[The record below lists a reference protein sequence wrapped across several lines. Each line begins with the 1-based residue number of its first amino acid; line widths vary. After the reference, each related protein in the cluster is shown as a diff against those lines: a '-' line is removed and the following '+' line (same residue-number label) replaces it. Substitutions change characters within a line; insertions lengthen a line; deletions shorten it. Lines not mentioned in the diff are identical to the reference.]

1 MVLIVDFQIFELD
14 EKTFQHPLY
23 YLAAIGFLL
32 SFPFYLCGRFKKLK
46 ERSRMKPGSLFYTLK
61 IKPIVT
67 LLCFVFVLFA
77 GNITS
82 HASPSEEGARFD
94 PGKMITE
101 HISDA
106 HDWHLWGEGDKSVSI
121 PLPVIVYSSD
131 FGWKVFMSSAFHH
144 GHDVHEG
151 LALKKGKLV
160 AVNEMEGKADKA
172 TLNEEKTAALW
183 DISIT
188 KNVVSLFVSILV
200 LMFIFLSVAKSYHA
214 RPGQAPRG
222 LQGLIEPLVIF
233 VRDDIAKSSIG
244 EKKYMKFLPFLLT
257 AFFFIWLNNLLG
269 LVPVFPGGAN
279 LTGSISITLTL
290 AAITFIIVLLN
301 GNKHYWHHI
310 FAMPGVP
317 KWVLILLTP
326 IEILGVFLRPFVLMI
341 RLFANITA
349 GHIIAL
355 SFFSLIFIF
364 GEMGAGAGFG
374 AAIFSIAFTVFMTC
388 LELLVA
394 FLQAYVFTLL
404 SAIYIGAAVEEAHH
418 DSHGHDAKVEEAHI
432 I

>member
-1 MVLIVDFQIFELD
+1 
-14 EKTFQHPLY
+14 
-23 YLAAIGFLL
+23 
-32 SFPFYLCGRFKKLK
+32 
-46 ERSRMKPGSLFYTLK
+46 MKPGSAFNSLK
-61 IKPIVT
+61 INNIILAFLTAFLFLTTPT
-67 LLCFVFVLFA
+67 NLLA
-77 GNITS
+77 GGGE
-82 HASPSEEGARFD
+82 AGAKFD
-94 PGKMITE
+94 PGKMITD
-101 HISDA
+101 HITDA
-106 HDWHLWGEGDKSVSI
+106 HDWHLWGEGDHSVSI
-121 PLPVIVYSSD
+121 PLPVIIYSGES
-131 FGWKVFMSSAFHH
+131 GLHVFMSSAFHH
-144 GHDVHEG
+144 GHEIHKG
-151 LALKKGKLV
+151 FALKEGKIV
-160 AVNEMEGKADKA
+160 VVNEQEGDAHAA
-172 TLNEEKTAALW
+172 TINEEKTAGLW

-188 KNVVSLFVSILV
+188 KNVVSLFISIIL
-200 LMFIFLSVAKSYHA
+200 LMFIFISVAKSYNV
-214 RPGQAPRG
+214 RPGQAPKG

-257 AFFFIWLNNLLG
+257 AFFFIWINNLLG
-269 LVPVFPGGAN
+269 LVPIFPGGAN

-290 AAITFIIVLLN
+290 AALTFLIVLFN
-301 GNKHYWHHI
+301 GSKHYWHHI

-317 KWVLILLTP
+317 GWVLFLLTP